1 MIERLTEINRSK
13 NTRQFSIVIPTW
25 NSLDYLKLCLSGL
38 RKNSHFFNQIIVF
51 VNDGSD
57 GTVDW
62 LQTQTDIDYVHAEK
76 NMGVC
81 FAVNACRSLVNHDYI
96 VYMND
101 DMIPCPD
108 WDLHLANEI
117 KQLNTDY
124 FYLSAT
130 LIEPKKL
137 NNPNYVAIIQDFG
150 TSPENFQE
158 EALLKSYASFEKA
171 DWQGSSW
178 PPSVVHTKIWD
189 IIGGFSIEFSPGM
202 YSDPDFAMKLWSIGV
217 RIFKGIG
224 QSKVYHFG
232 SRSTKR
238 IRKNKGSRMFL
249 NKWGMTS
256 RTFYSEVLQLGKP
269 WAGPYPDEVPLS
281 FLPKTR
287 NKLKKMINSLD

>member
-1 MIERLTEINRSK
+1 MIEGLTEINRSK
-13 NTRQFSIVIPTW
+13 NTQQFSIVIPTW
-25 NSLDYLKLCLSGL
+25 NSLEYLKLCIVGL
-38 RKNSHFFNQIIVF
+38 RKNSHFNNQIIVF
-51 VNDGSD
+51 INDGSD
-57 GTVDW
+57 GTIDW
-62 LQTQTDIDYVHAEK
+62 LQEQADIDYVHANK

-81 FAVNACRSLVNHDYI
+81 FAVNACRSLVRHDYMI
-96 VYMND
+96 YMND

-117 KQLNTDY
+117 KQLDTDY

-130 LIEPKKL
+130 LIEPKQL
-137 NNPNYVAIIQDFG
+137 NNPNYVAIVHDFG

-158 EALLKSYASFEKA
+158 EALLSTYQSLEKE
-171 DWQGSSW
+171 DWKGSSW

-189 IIGGFSIEFSPGM
+189 VIGGFSIEFSPGM

-224 QSKVYHFG
+224 KSKVYHFG

-269 WAGPYPDEVPLS
+269 WIGPYPQEVPLT
-281 FLPKTR
+281 FVPKTR
-287 NKLKKMINSLD
+287 NKLKKLINSLD

>member
-1 MIERLTEINRSK
+1 MIEGISEVNRSV
-13 NTRQFSIVIPTW
+13 NTEQFSIVIPTW
-25 NSLDYLKLCLSGL
+25 NSLDYLKLCLKGL

-51 VNDGSD
+51 VNQGND
-57 GTVDW
+57 GTVEW
-62 LQTQTDIDYVHAEK
+62 LQTQTDIDFVHAHE

-81 FAVNACRSLVNHDYI
+81 FAVNACRSLVKHNYM

-101 DMIPCPD
+101 DMYPCPD

-117 KQLNTDY
+117 THLGTDY
-124 FYLSAT
+124 FYLSST

-137 NNPNYVAIIQDFG
+137 NNPNYVAIIRDFG
-150 TSPENFQE
+150 TSPDNFQE
-158 EALLKSYASFEKA
+158 EALLKEYQSLEKA

-178 PPSVVHTKIWD
+178 PPSVVSTKIWD

-202 YSDPDFAMKLWSIGV
+202 YSDPDFSMKLWTIGV
-217 RIFKGIG
+217 RIYKGIG
-224 QSKVYHFG
+224 KSKVYHFG

-256 RTFYSEVLQLGKP
+256 RTFYSQVLELGKP
-269 WAGPYPDEVPLS
+269 WKAPYTGQVSLTFLS
-281 FLPKTR
+281 KMR
-287 NKLKKMINSLD
+287 NGLKKFINSLH

>member
-1 MIERLTEINRSK
+1 MTAGLKETNRSE
-13 NTRQFSIVIPTW
+13 NTQQFSIVIPTW
-25 NSLDYLKLCLSGL
+25 NSLEYLQLCLGGL
-38 RKNSHFFNQIIVF
+38 RRHSHFFNQIIVF

-57 GTVDW
+57 GTIEW
-62 LQTQTDIDYVHAEK
+62 LENQTDIDFVHAES

-81 FAVNACRSLVNHDYI
+81 FAVNACRSLVKHDYI

-117 KQLNTDY
+117 KQLGTDF

-137 NNPNYVAIIQDFG
+137 NNPNYVAIIRDFG
-150 TSPENFQE
+150 TSPENFRE
-158 EALLKSYASFEKA
+158 EELLAACSSLKKE

-178 PPSVVHTKIWD
+178 PPSVVHKKIWD
-189 IIGGFSIEFSPGM
+189 LVGGFSIEFSPGM
-202 YSDPDFAMKLWSIGV
+202 YSDPDFSMKLWSIGV

-224 QSKVYHFG
+224 KSKVYHFG

-238 IRKNKGSRMFL
+238 IRKNKGSRLFL

-256 RTFYSEVLQLGKP
+256 RTFYSEVLQVGKP
-269 WAGPYPDEVPLS
+269 WKGAYPDEVLLS

-287 NKLKKMINSLD
+287 NKLKKLINSLT

>member
-1 MIERLTEINRSK
+1 MITGLKEVNRSV
-13 NTRQFSIVIPTW
+13 NTQQFSIVIPTW
-25 NSLDYLKLCLSGL
+25 NSLEYLRLCLNGL
-38 RKNSHFFNQIIVF
+38 RTHSHFYNQIIVF

-57 GTVDW
+57 GTVEW
-62 LQTQTDIDYVHAEK
+62 LETQADIDYVLAEK

-81 FAVNACRSLVNHDYI
+81 FAVNACRSLVKHDYI

-108 WDLHLANEI
+108 WDLYLANEI
-117 KQLNTDY
+117 KKLNTDY

-150 TSPENFQE
+150 TSPQNFRENE
-158 EALLKSYASFEKA
+158 LLEAYSSFEKE

-178 PPSVVHTKIWD
+178 PPSVVHKKIWD
-189 IIGGFSIEFSPGM
+189 LVGGFSIEFSPGM
-202 YSDPDFAMKLWSIGV
+202 YSDPDFSMKLWTMGV

-224 QSKVYHFG
+224 KSKVYHFG

-238 IRKNKGSRMFL
+238 IRKNKGSRLFL

-256 RTFYSEVLQLGKP
+256 RTFYSQVLQLGKP
-269 WAGPYPDEVPLS
+269 WTGPYPAEVTLA

-287 NKLKKMINSLD
+287 NKLKKLINSLN